1 MPLIATPI
9 QSSNNIR
16 EKDPELDKVFEA
28 LDIELPDESP
38 QLDVDDDGV
47 VTTINPDG
55 SVTFEQVS
63 QTPAEGLFEGH
74 NENLAEKLEESEL
87 SIIAEDILEGVAQ
100 DITDRSEF
108 EEVHANAI
116 KLLGLK
122 KEDAGTD
129 TPTVSKVYHPLI
141 LEAVIRYQANFRG
154 EMLPASGPVKV
165 SNNGDKNAARGA
177 QADAL
182 EDDMN
187 HYLTVTAKEYY
198 PDTDRMS
205 FSQAL
210 MGSAFRK
217 GYHCALRNRPVL
229 EFIPAY
235 DLIVSSDGVS
245 LNDANRVTHRYPMRQ
260 SVMKRMQHLGIFRK
274 VDLQVP
280 NQPEESAPE
289 RAADSVQGVVTS
301 NNAKPEDISHEIYET
316 IVDLDLPGYED
327 ENGLLLPYKVCIE
340 KTSRE
345 VLSIRRYW
353 KEGDCNYTRLN
364 RIVKYPFVPW
374 LKFYDLG
381 YGHILGNTA
390 KGLTAIM
397 RQLLDAGQFANFP
410 GFLVSKQGPKQTN
423 TQLRPMPGEGVEIE
437 TGDRPIRDVV
447 MDLPYN
453 GPSGE
458 LASYAG
464 TIAADARNLAGTAE
478 MPVGEGKA
486 DIPVGTMIAL
496 VEQATKVVGA
506 IHKRNHSAQKE
517 EFEILK
523 ELFAE
528 DPTALSRHNK
538 ESKHQWTTAEEFE
551 DETLVPASDP
561 NIPSHIHRVM
571 IASALVQ
578 RADAKPE
585 MYNVK
590 EVERRA
596 LRIIGV
602 DDIDSLILPDQPPNA
617 QPQMS
622 PKMMEIMAEAQ
633 AREKE
638 QKMEMAQDLQRG
650 RMKAAERQMDAA
662 LKQGELQAKKQI
674 AEYNILEKMLEL
686 GYVTPEQVI
695 QAMVPS
701 NPQVG
706 AAPAQSPEQLAIPS
720 NIPIA

>member
-1 MPLIATPI
+1 MPLMPTPI
-9 QSSNNIR
+9 QPSNNIR
-16 EKDPELDKVFEA
+16 EQDPELAKVFEA
-28 LDIELPDESP
+28 LEIELPDEAP
-38 QLDVDDDGV
+38 QMDVDENGV
-47 VTTINPDG
+47 ITIVNPDG
-55 SVTFEQVS
+55 SVTFEQGATEAP
-63 QTPAEGLFEGH
+63 QGLFEGH
-74 NENLAEKLEESEL
+74 NENLAESLDECDLDK
-87 SIIAEDILEGVAQ
+87 IADEILEGVAQ
-100 DITDRSEF
+100 DIVDRSEF
-108 EEVHANAI
+108 EEVHAEAI

-122 KEDAGTD
+122 KEDAGAD
-129 TPTVSKVYHPLI
+129 SATVSKVYHPLI

-165 SNNGDKNAARGA
+165 SNTGDKNKDRDIK
-177 QADAL
+177 ADDL

-235 DLIVSSDGVS
+235 DLIVSSDAVS
-245 LNDANRVTHRYPMRQ
+245 LSDANRVTHRYTMRQ
-260 SVMKRMQHLGIFRK
+260 SVMKRMKFLCVFRD
-274 VDLQVP
+274 VQLQTP
-280 NQPEESAPE
+280 DQPTESAPE
-289 RAADSVQGVVTS
+289 RVADSVQGVVTS
-301 NNAKPEDISHEIYET
+301 NNAKAEDILHEIYET
-316 IVDLDLPGYED
+316 IVDYDLPGYENED
-327 ENGLLLPYKVCIE
+327 GLLLPYKVQIE
-340 KTSRE
+340 KTSRK

-353 KEGDCNYTRLN
+353 KENDENFTRLN

-390 KGLTAIM
+390 KSLTAIM

-410 GFLVSKQGPKQTN
+410 GFLISAQGPKQTT
-423 TQLRPMPGEGVEIE
+423 TQIRPMPGQGVSIE
-437 TGDRPIRDVV
+437 TGDKSIQESV
-447 MDLPYN
+447 MALPYK
-453 GPSGE
+453 GPSSE
-458 LASYAG
+458 LANFAG
-464 TIAADARNLAGTAE
+464 TIAQDARNLAGTAE

-506 IHKRNHSAQKE
+506 IHKRNHSAQQE

-528 DPTALSRHNK
+528 DPEALSRHNK
-538 ESKHQWTTAEEFE
+538 NSKNKWTTAEEFE
-551 DETLVPASDP
+551 DKMLVPASDP
-561 NIPSHIHRVM
+561 NIPSHMHRVM

-590 EVERRA
+590 EVEKRA

-602 DDIDSLILPDQPPNA
+602 DDIDSLILPDPPPGA
-617 QPQMS
+617 QQQMS
-622 PKMMEIMAEAQ
+622 PKMQEIMAQAQ

-638 QKMEMAQDLQRG
+638 QKMEIAQDLQRG

-662 LKQGELQAKKQI
+662 LKQNELEGKMKI
-674 AEYNILEKMLEL
+674 AQYDILEKMLEL
-686 GYVTPEQVI
+686 GYITPEQVVN
-695 QAMVPS
+695 AMVTG
-701 NPQVG
+701 NTVMDPQS
-706 AAPAQSPEQLAIPS
+706 SPQLAPPP